1 MREKYEELACDIVV
15 FETADVI
22 ITSDPVGVD
31 QGQMGGNS
39 NSQ

>member
-1 MREKYEELACDIVV
+1 MREKYEELTCDIVV

-22 ITSDPVGVD
+22 TSSSPVGVD
-31 QGQMGGNS
+31 NGQMGGNS

>member
-1 MREKYEELACDIVV
+1 MREKYEELTCDIVV
-15 FETADVI
+15 FETTDVI
-22 ITSDPVGVD
+22 ITSGSVGVD